1 MDPTRPISSKPIPEP
16 GARNVGRVPK
26 VPHATSQTGGGPA
39 AAEVAAS
46 VAGAHKALEAGH
58 AAASKEDSVTLS
70 ELREAFENGTYTV
83 DADALA
89 DRILDDALG
98 DEWLG

>member
-1 MDPTRPISSKPIPEP
+1 
-16 GARNVGRVPK
+16 
-26 VPHATSQTGGGPA
+26 
-39 AAEVAAS
+39 
-46 VAGAHKALEAGH
+46 
-58 AAASKEDSVTLS
+58 VTLS